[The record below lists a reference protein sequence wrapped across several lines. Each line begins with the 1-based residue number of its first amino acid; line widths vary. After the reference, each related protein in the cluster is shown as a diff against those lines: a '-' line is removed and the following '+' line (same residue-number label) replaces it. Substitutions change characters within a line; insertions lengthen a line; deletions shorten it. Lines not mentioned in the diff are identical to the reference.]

1 MAAFA
6 RRFMVVAAIAFS
18 HVSSISTRGIRIGRT
33 TAASRYPKVISQWKT
48 YSTSRVRYLSLR
60 NSRPDDFIEAEIVSQ
75 TNSDPDRKKNDN
87 NQKVEILGIDKRGK
101 EIKKE
106 ETGGIF
112 NMIANFFG
120 QDEESR
126 QRKERQKKLNT
137 AIDKIFEGSGALGTV
152 FGSLAKGVGGM
163 IAGMQN
169 FFQEHDTKSTA
180 RTHSADLTSDSSS
193 PCSRIIAHSK

>member
-6 RRFMVVAAIAFS
+6 RRFMVVAAIALS
-18 HVSSISTRGIRIGRT
+18 HVSSISTRGIRISRT
-33 TAASRYPKVISQWKT
+33 TSASRYPKVISIRKS

-87 NQKVEILGIDKRGK
+87 NQKVEILGIDKRGN
-101 EIKKE
+101 EVKKE

-112 NMIANFFG
+112 NAIASFFG

-126 QRKERQKKLNT
+126 QKKERKKKLNT

-152 FGSLAKGVGGM
+152 FGSLAKGVGGI
-163 IAGMQN
+163 IAGIQKH
-169 FFQEHDTKSTA
+169 FLQHG
-180 RTHSADLTSDSSS
+180 
-193 PCSRIIAHSK
+193 II